1 MTTQINASFNELIYA
16 SVSEASRVSNNEHD
30 FLNRFENTT
39 AEPIKCESETANDI
53 YNLGVYE
60 GASSVLDSLHKAG
73 YQIIDPEGVKV
84 EPAEG
89 STFSADFFSRKYWEV
104 VSS

>member
-1 MTTQINASFNELIYA
+1 MTTQINASFNELIYT
-16 SVSEASRVSNNEHD
+16 SISEATRVSNNEHD
-30 FLNRFENTT
+30 FLNRFVDTS
-39 AEPIKCESETANDI
+39 AEPIKCESEEANVI
-53 YNLGVYE
+53 YNLGVYD
-60 GASSVLDSLHKAG
+60 GAAQVLDSLHKAG

-89 STFSADFFSRKYWEV
+89 STFSGDFFSRKYWEA